1 MAVLAATVSRR
12 ARALA
17 GTLLL
22 LAGGFSAA
30 AETRPVVPS
39 EHAVKA
45 AFLYN
50 FAKFVEWPAGAF
62 SNPREPVAFCVVGE
76 DALGDEL
83 AQAVAG
89 KMVQSRPVAVRRA
102 AQPEELDGC
111 QILFVGSSERTRFD
125 RLLAVV
131 GRRPVLTVGDEEVF
145 RQAGGI
151 INFVLRRNRVRFQI
165 DLGAA
170 ERAGLRISARLL
182 ELAEAV
188 QPANAPTGSR

>member
-1 MAVLAATVSRR
+1 MEVLAATVSRR

-17 GTLLL
+17 GILLL
-22 LAGGFSAA
+22 LAGGISAA
-30 AETRPVVPS
+30 AETRPIVPS
-39 EHAVKA
+39 EYAVKA

-50 FAKFVEWPAGAF
+50 FAKFVEWPAGTF
-62 SNPREPVAFCVVGE
+62 SSPREAVAFCIVGE

-89 KMVQSRPVAVRRA
+89 KMVQNRPVAIRRA
-102 AQPEELDGC
+102 AQLEELGGC
-111 QILFVGSSERTRFD
+111 QILFVGSSERARFD
-125 RLLAVV
+125 RLLAAV
-131 GRRPVLTVGDEEVF
+131 GRRPILTVGDEEEF

-165 DLGAA
+165 DLEAA

-182 ELAEAV
+182 ELAEV
-188 QPANAPTGSR
+188 VPPANASTGSR